1 MLCGCGDDS
10 LSDKDTYESVP
21 ISFVSEVEGENE
33 VTARAPMASLAKDF
47 VMYGYKIMPGGELQQ
62 VFDGYNLAYV
72 AGSAG
77 TSEDNT
83 HGYSYI
89 NGTNVNGTTQEI
101 KFWDFAADWYRFWG
115 YVPKPNTNYNS
126 STHSLSFSNI
136 DAATLADCLCSKTK
150 TVGKTEYGQTVQL
163 QFIHP
168 ATLVQ
173 VRFYCS
179 EQLED
184 GDEINL
190 TDISFVPND
199 LSNNP
204 IVTKGTVEVQYNPA
218 LSSETYTTTA
228 SADDGSALPSLSYN
242 NLTLTSANCTSSTS
256 AIAKQG
262 DKEIV
267 VLFPHSSAAVPTSFT
282 MNVSIDGDAK
292 TAVVPTSYMHW
303 QPNTCYTYIFK
314 ITEAGK
320 KIEIYDVLID
330 PWKYGGSQDEEWTNW

>member
-1 MLCGCGDDS
+1 MLCGCGGDS
-10 LSDKDTYESVP
+10 LSDEEEHDIVP
-21 ISFVSEVEGENE
+21 ITFVSQIENQE
-33 VTARAPMASLAKDF
+33 EIATRSTAEPLAQSF
-47 VMYGYKIMPGGELQQ
+47 VMYGFKHTTNELL
-62 VFDGYNLAYV
+62 VFDGYNLTYAN
-72 AGSAG
+72 GSEG
-77 TSEDNT
+77 TSAENT

-89 NGTNVNGTTQEI
+89 NGTNIKGITQEI

-115 YVPKPNTNYNS
+115 YVPNVHNNYAP
-126 STHSLSFSNI
+126 STHTLSFTNI
-136 DAATLADCLCSKTK
+136 DAETLATCLCSKTK
-150 TVGKTEYGQTVQL
+150 TVEKAEYGQVVQL

-173 VRFYCS
+173 VRFYCG
-179 EQLED
+179 EQLEA

-218 LSSETYTTTA
+218 LSSETYTTEA
-228 SADDGSALPSLSYN
+228 SSDDGSILTSLSYN
-242 NLTLTSANCTSSTS
+242 TITLTSANCTSSTS

-282 MNVSIDGDAK
+282 MNVNIDGDAK

-303 QPNTCYTYIFK
+303 LPNHRYTYIFK

-320 KIEIYDVLID
+320 KIEFYDVKVD
-330 PWKYGGSQDEEWTNW
+330 PWKYGGSQADEWKNW

>member
-10 LSDKDTYESVP
+10 LSDKETYESVP

-101 KFWDFAADWYRFWG
+101 KFWDFAADTYRYWG
-115 YVPKPNTNYNS
+115 YVPGDGISYNS
-126 STHSLSFSNI
+126 STHTLSFSNI
-136 DAATLADCLCSKTK
+136 DATTLVDCLCSKTK
-150 TVGKTEYGQTVQL
+150 TVEQSEYGQVVQL

-179 EQLED
+179 EQLEAD
-184 GDEINL
+184 DEINL

-199 LSNNP
+199 LSNKP

-228 SADDGSALPSLSYN
+228 STADGSVLPSLSYDD
-242 NLTLTSANCTSSTS
+242 LQLASANCTSSTS

-262 DKEIV
+262 AKEMLV
-267 VLFPHSSAAVPTSFT
+267 MFPHSTDTDPTSFT
-282 MNVSIDGDAK
+282 MHVSIDGDAK

-303 QPNTCYTYIFK
+303 LPNHRYTYIFK

-320 KIEIYDVLID
+320 KIEFYDVKVD
-330 PWKYGGSQDEEWTNW
+330 PWKYGGSQADEWKNW